1 MSKKGIIFDLD
12 GTLWDAS
19 KQVVPAWNIV
29 LNRHRELEKQITI
42 EDMQGFMG
50 KTIENIAKIMLPDL
64 NLDES
69 LKILNECCDEEQV
82 YLSEHGGM
90 LFDKLEDTLKS
101 LCEKYSLYIV
111 SNCQDGYVQ
120 AFLNYHKL
128 WEYFDDIEMSGRT
141 GKCKGEN
148 IKMVIE
154 RNNLDEAVYVGD
166 TNGDLEA
173 ADYAGI
179 PFIYAKYG
187 FGNVEN
193 QKYILDSL
201 CDINTLISK
210 IL

>member
-1 MSKKGIIFDLD
+1 MKKGIIFDMD
-12 GTLWDAS
+12 GTLWDSAE
-19 KQVVPAWNIV
+19 QVAKAWNIAAAGFGYEY
-29 LNRHRELEKQITI
+29 NITT
-42 EDMQGFMG
+42 EDIMAVMG
-50 KTIENIAKIMLPDL
+50 KPMDELADIIFKQKDIEVRNKLLQVCGDYENEYLRINGGTLYPELRATMEK
-64 NLDES
+64 
-69 LKILNECCDEEQV
+69 LKEMG
-82 YLSEHGGM
+82 YH
-90 LFDKLEDTLKS
+90 
-101 LCEKYSLYIV
+101 LYIV

>member
-69 LKILNECCDEEQV
+69 LKILKECCDEEQV